1 MIDQNQH
8 QALKQPYTSPVVHV
22 YGDIRAITQAVG
34 NTGNGDGGSVAG
46 QKKSKI

>member
-1 MIDQNQH
+1 MIDQNQL

-34 NTGNGDGGSVAG
+34 LTGKNDNGGGATNRSRV
-46 QKKSKI
+46 